1 MEAAMRLLILILALS
16 PALVFAQGDATR
28 GNTAPGMSQD
38 GSRPMDGAVKGG
50 SIVPGEKA
58 GVPDKDS
65 RTPSTEGL
73 KRCDELN
80 GTLREDCLAK
90 ERSAAGGSSVPPRP
104 RNKEKPIERS
114 NDALEKSQTPYGAD

>member
-1 MEAAMRLLILILALS
+1 MRLLILVLALF
-16 PALVFAQGDATR
+16 PTLVLAQTGDSQR
-28 GNTAPGMSQD
+28 GNRPPGMSTD
-38 GSRPMDGAVKGG
+38 GSGPADGAIKGG

-65 RTPSTEGL
+65 QTPSTEAL

-80 GTLREDCLAK
+80 GTLRQQCLDK
-90 ERSAAGGSSVPPRP
+90 ERSAAGGSSAPAPRP
-104 RNKEKPIERS
+104 RNKERPIERS

>member
-1 MEAAMRLLILILALS
+1 MRPLILVLALI
-16 PALVFAQGDATR
+16 PAFALAQTGDATR
-28 GNTAPGMSQD
+28 GNTPPGMSQD

-50 SIVPGEKA
+50 SIAPGETA
-58 GVPDKDS
+58 GVPNRDS
-65 RTPSTEGL
+65 QTSAAERVN
-73 KRCDELN
+73 RCNELS
-80 GTLREDCLAK
+80 GKLREDCLAK